1 MIKIHRLQEVL
12 GVYKSIVLKK
22 IDLESYDDFM
32 IKVIDEYIEYYND
45 EDKMELNE
53 HHMTFA
59 IPAIAI
65 YTVLVNHYHMS
76 KEDAIELIY
85 QLTYRATEKIFDDL
99 SFVQMAYYLICN
111 KPFLKQLMLRS
122 LSEFNPT
129 EIEDSLVEH
138 KLNHILD
145 KELDEST
152 MVDYFIKKGKPELKE
167 LTARIEMI
175 IEEFVD
181 THFSKHQKKFTI
193 EDFY

>member
-1 MIKIHRLQEVL
+1 MIKVHRLQEVL
-12 GVYKSIVLKK
+12 SIYKSIVLKK

-53 HHMTFA
+53 HHMAFA
-59 IPAIAI
+59 VPAIAI
-65 YTVLVNHYHMS
+65 YSVLVNHYQLS

-122 LSEFNPT
+122 LSEFNPID
-129 EIEDSLVEH
+129 IEDSLVEH
-138 KLNHILD
+138 ELNHILD
-145 KELDEST
+145 KDLDEST
-152 MVDYFIKKGKPELKE
+152 MVDYFINKGKPELKE
-167 LTARIEMI
+167 LAARIEMI